1 MSRARPILPSDAL
14 RKTIL
19 SCGMTRYEIAQR
31 SGVSESILSRLING
45 HGGIT
50 VSTLDKLAPVLG
62 LRLETAQ

>member
-1 MSRARPILPSDAL
+1 
-14 RKTIL
+14 
-19 SCGMTRYEIAQR
+19 MTRYEIAQR